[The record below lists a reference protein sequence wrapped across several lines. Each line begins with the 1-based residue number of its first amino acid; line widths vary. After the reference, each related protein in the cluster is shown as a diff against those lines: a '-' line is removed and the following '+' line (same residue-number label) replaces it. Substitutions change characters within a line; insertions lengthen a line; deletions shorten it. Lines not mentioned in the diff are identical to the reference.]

1 MSLCSV
7 GGRIHENS
15 LVTVSQLCVLQGAM
29 MSIAFKEG
37 LKIPPPAM
45 QEIILAANQD
55 IRQVSAHSASV
66 STQKACHLQVLE
78 FNVVFEQYYFYIETL
93 GGLLLSSSIL
103 NALLLPNCQF
113 SSLGFT

>member
-1 MSLCSV
+1 M
-7 GGRIHENS
+7 
-15 LVTVSQLCVLQGAM
+15 TVSQLCVLQGAM

-55 IRQVSAHSASV
+55 IRQVSANSASV
-66 STQKACHLQVLE
+66 SIQKACHLQVLE
-78 FNVVFEQYYFYIETL
+78 FNVVFEQYYYFYIERL
-93 GGLLLSSSIL
+93 GCSLLSSSIL